1 MIDDFALGLT
11 MALMA
16 LAAMRLLARPDLDK
30 EPEGDAVNDNPDPGA
45 RRYELKLPVRAGD
58 PRPVDDGG
66 ICRA

>member
-30 EPEGDAVNDNPDPGA
+30 EPEGEAVNDNPPA
-45 RRYELKLPVRAGD
+45 AARYELKLPAR
-58 PRPVDDGG
+58 PRDGHPGADGG
-66 ICRA
+66 IRRA